1 MFASSETE
9 STEIG
14 NRLYGRMTIKQ
25 FDDKYKKQ
33 VQVDTNKSFGV
44 IKQRDYKLKLGL
56 LVKQLEDK
64 ISQGIKVVYT
74 EDINNINDIKNKLGT
89 GRPSTEKKLDDII
102 TSNIG
107 MDQFNELLKQEKLKP
122 KEVKKFIS
130 LTEIYNPSQWFGL
143 TENAQKSYR
152 LELDKYKI
160 IIPNE
165 SFYNFNTEDDYYDY
179 LSNNGL
185 YNASEY
191 TRLQKIQVDPRNF
204 PKI

>member
-1 MFASSETE
+1 M
-9 STEIG
+9 
-14 NRLYGRMTIKQ
+14 
-25 FDDKYKKQ
+25 
-33 VQVDTNKSFGV
+33 
-44 IKQRDYKLKLGL
+44 
-56 LVKQLEDK
+56 KQLEDK
-64 ISQGIKVVYT
+64 ISQGIEVVYT

-102 TSNIG
+102 TNNIG
-107 MDQFNELLKQEKLKP
+107 MDQFNDLLKQEKLKP
-122 KEVKKFIS
+122 KEVKKFIT

-143 TENAQKSYR
+143 TESEQSSYR

-191 TRLQKIQVDPRNF
+191 TRLQKVKVDPRNF